1 MVVGIWERA
10 PGTSKRP
17 STAGNTRL
25 NHQRRPAAG
34 VLLIAILL
42 SFSVA
47 F

>member
-1 MVVGIWERA
+1 MVVGICERA
-10 PGTSKRP
+10 PGTSRRP
-17 STAGNTRL
+17 STAGSRRL

-42 SFSVA
+42 SFSAA